1 MIRLILFLLAGAAH
15 ADTIVAS
22 RTIRPNEIIA
32 ASDLSVRDAVIPG
45 GVDDPRLLIGQ
56 EARVALYPGRPVRL
70 SDVGPPAVIDRNQ
83 IVPLIYS
90 RGGIEISTEG
100 RALGR
105 GGIGDKLRVMN
116 MTSRTTVIATV
127 MEDGTARVF

>member
-1 MIRLILFLLAGAAH
+1 MIRLLFFLLASAAQ
-15 ADTIVAS
+15 ADTIVAA
-22 RTIRPNEIIA
+22 RTIRPTEIIG
-32 ASDLSVRDAVIPG
+32 ASDLTMRDAVIPG

-56 EARVALYPGRPVRL
+56 EARIALYAGRPVRL

-105 GGIGDKLRVMN
+105 GGVGDKLRVMN
-116 MTSRTTVIATV
+116 MSSRTTVIATV